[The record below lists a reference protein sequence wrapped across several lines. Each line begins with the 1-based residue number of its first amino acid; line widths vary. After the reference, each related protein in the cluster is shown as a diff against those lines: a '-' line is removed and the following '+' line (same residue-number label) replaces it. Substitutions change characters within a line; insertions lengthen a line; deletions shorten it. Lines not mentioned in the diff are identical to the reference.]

1 MSGSRLIG
9 ERTRSFE
16 WYSYRAPEIT
26 STHDHRVDLWS
37 LGALLYTL
45 LCGYGPFTGTER
57 TIRRNKRIGFLE
69 FDDDRCPTSQKAKR
83 LVRGLMERNPRS
95 RLSIDEVERHEW
107 IMASSSELDH
117 LELGVAHFIFTGWDN
132 TISW

>member
-1 MSGSRLIG
+1 VPCCIR
-9 ERTRSFE
+9 F
-16 WYSYRAPEIT
+16 
-26 STHDHRVDLWS
+26 
-37 LGALLYTL
+37 
-45 LCGYGPFTGTER
+45 FTEDENI
-57 TIRRNKRIGFLE
+57 IRRNKEIGFLE